1 MKFEID
7 LFEIEVAMEFTTHIA
22 GATKQTKH
30 WDIILADAFEGV
42 NMMSI
47 PYTTL
52 PKSWKGV
59 WRGAQVK
66 GYGDMNTS
74 SNTLIVTTLSL
85 AFPEDPKQ
93 FAMFMTCFVGFLGN
107 KSEYLPLRSIKTISP
122 EVIRDVV
129 VKKKLVEDA
138 CDLLEQIEQNY
149 ANLATFKSIRDTID
163 RYFARQPPPP
173 RDDMRFVKST
183 LTSTVIQATAK
194 KLKFIELQNNPY
206 NLDKSLST
214 SEAFACL
221 FGLSMNVCAKEGVKH
236 ILRARIQEHGHTC
249 YLKKLLITR
258 LAADTHFAALKNQAF
273 IQEQMDA
280 DESLVHVPFE
290 DTMYTYPRYLYNMER
305 DIAANLARLQM
316 AHDGLC
322 CFTRDRVD
330 EIISQYEQENDCQ
343 LHGNQRSAILRI
355 LTESNIITITG
366 FPGTGKSTVTS
377 CLVHV
382 IKTISPT
389 ATVVMCAPTGKAAR
403 RLPGGQGLTI
413 HRLIGLN
420 IETNKA
426 MFHSANPIVADFI
439 IIDECSMMDTGIAWR
454 VLDAI
459 KTGTKVL
466 FLGDVN
472 QLPSVCN
479 GDVLRSIITSGNH
492 IHTVKLTKI
501 FRQMN
506 TGDESGIVSLSKKII
521 RSQWPLEP
529 YELNNAEVEWIDEDD
544 PVAILAHIKRLY
556 FEDADAA
563 PQILIPCKKTKVG
576 VYEINNLIHDKK
588 FPACPAGFAVGES
601 VICMVNKVTTVKP
614 EKEGD
619 PEEINHEL
627 SYYNGDMGIITQIS
641 RGKSMVKMLDDPRHI
656 NVDNKHLEYSYAK
669 TIHKSQGS
677 EYNNVIVVLHSS
689 HGIMLNKQLFYTA
702 VTRTKRRLV
711 IISSQTALLKAI
723 TQSGVKRHTL
733 LPYFIDKEFTRD

>member
-1 MKFEID
+1 
-7 LFEIEVAMEFTTHIA
+7 MEFTTHIA

-30 WDIILADAFEGV
+30 WDIVLADAFEGV

-47 PYTTL
+47 PYTML

-66 GYGDMNTS
+66 GYGDMNAA

-85 AFPEDPKQ
+85 SIPTDPKQ
-93 FAMFMTCFVGFLGN
+93 LAMFMTSFVGFLGN
-107 KSEYLPLRSIKTISP
+107 KSEYLPLRSIKTLSP
-122 EVIRDVV
+122 QVIREIV

-138 CDLLEQIEQNY
+138 CDLLEQVQQNY
-149 ANLATFKSIRDTID
+149 ENLATFKSIKDAMD
-163 RYFARQPPPP
+163 KYFAQQPPPP
-173 RDDMRFVKST
+173 SDDVRFVKST

-206 NLDKSLST
+206 HLDKSLGT

-221 FGLSMNVCAKEGVKH
+221 FGLSIDVCAREGVKH

-249 YLKKLLITR
+249 YPKKLLIAR
-258 LAADTHFAALKNQAF
+258 LAADSHFAALKNLTF
-273 IQEQMDA
+273 IENQVDT
-280 DESLVHVPFE
+280 DEEVVHVPFE
-290 DTMYTYPRYLYNMER
+290 TTYTYLRYLYNMER
-305 DIAANLARLQM
+305 DIARNLVRLQM
-316 AHDGLC
+316 AQGHNS
-322 CFTRDRVD
+322 TRDRVD
-330 EIISQYEQENDCQ
+330 EIISQYEQEHDCQ
-343 LHGNQRSAILRI
+343 LHGNQRSAILRV
-355 LTESNIITITG
+355 LTDSNVITITG

-382 IKTISPT
+382 IKTIDPT
-389 ATVVMCAPTGKAAR
+389 AVVVMCAPTGKAAR
-403 RLPGGQGLTI
+403 RLPGGQGITI

-420 IETNKA
+420 IETNKTV
-426 MFHSANPIVADFI
+426 FHSANPIPADFI
-439 IIDECSMMDTGIAWR
+439 IIDECSMMDTCIAWR
-454 VLDAI
+454 ILDAI

-479 GDVLRSIITSGNH
+479 GDVLRSIITSGGH

-506 TGDESGIVSLSKKII
+506 SGDESGIVSLSKKII

-544 PVAILAHIKRLY
+544 PEAILAHIKRLY
-556 FEDADAA
+556 FDDTP

-576 VYEINNLIHDKK
+576 VHEINNIIHDEK
-588 FPACPAGFAVGES
+588 FPACPGGVAVGES
-601 VICMVNKVTTVKP
+601 VICTVNKVTTVKP
-614 EKEGD
+614 EEEGV
-619 PEEINHEL
+619 PEEIDHEL

-641 RGKSMVKMLDDPRHI
+641 RGKSMVRMLDDPRHI
-656 NVDNKHLEYSYAK
+656 NIENKHLEYSYAK

-677 EYNNVIVVLHSS
+677 EYNNVIVVLHTS

-711 IISSQTALLKAI
+711 IIAGQAALLKAI
-723 TQSGVKRHTL
+723 TQSGVKRFTL
-733 LPYFIDKEFTRD
+733 LPHFIDKEFSRD

>member
-1 MKFEID
+1 
-7 LFEIEVAMEFTTHIA
+7 MEFNTHIA

-30 WDIILADAFEGV
+30 WDIVLADAFEGV

-47 PYTTL
+47 PYTML

-59 WRGAQVK
+59 WRGSQVK
-66 GYGDMNTS
+66 GYGDMNAS

-85 AFPEDPKQ
+85 AFPTDSKQ

-107 KSEYLPLRSIKTISP
+107 KSEYLSLRSVKTISP

-138 CDLLEQIEQNY
+138 CDLLEQVEQNY

-163 RYFARQPPPP
+163 AYFARQPPPP
-173 RDDMRFVKST
+173 RDDVRFVKST

-194 KLKFIELQNNPY
+194 KLKFMELQNNPY
-206 NLDKSLST
+206 HLDKSLGT

-221 FGLSMNVCAKEGVKH
+221 FGLPANTCAKEGVKH
-236 ILRARIQEHGHTC
+236 ILRARIHEHGHTC
-249 YLKKLLITR
+249 YPKKLLIAR
-258 LAADTHFAALKNQAF
+258 LAADSHFAALKNQAAF
-273 IQEQMDA
+273 IEEHVNA
-280 DESLVHVPFE
+280 DTDLVHVPFE
-290 DTMYTYPRYLYNMER
+290 NTIYTYPRYLYNMER

-316 AHDGLC
+316 SHEGISV
-322 CFTRDRVD
+322 TRDRVD
-330 EIISQYEQENDCQ
+330 EIINQYEQDHDCQ
-343 LHGNQRSAILRI
+343 LHGNQRSAIVRI
-355 LTESNIITITG
+355 LTESNVITITG

-382 IKTISPT
+382 IKTLDST

-420 IETNKA
+420 IETNKV
-426 MFHSANPIVADFI
+426 MYHSANSIIADFI

-454 VLDAI
+454 ILDAI

-479 GDVLRSIITSGNH
+479 GDVLRSIITSGGH

-521 RSQWPLEP
+521 RSQWPLELH
-529 YELNNAEVEWIDEDD
+529 ELNNAEVEWIDEDD
-544 PVAILAHIKRLY
+544 PGAILAHIKRLY
-556 FEDADAA
+556 FENADAA

-576 VYEINNLIHDKK
+576 VHEINNLIHDRK
-588 FPACPAGFAVGES
+588 FPACPGGFAVGEN
-601 VICMVNKVTTVKP
+601 VICMINKVAINSKP
-614 EKEGD
+614 EIEGE

-627 SYYNGDMGIITQIS
+627 SYYNGDMGVITS
-641 RGKSMVKMLDDPRHI
+641 TTRGKSMVQMLDDPRHI
-656 NVDNKHLEYSYAK
+656 NIDNKHLEYSYAK

-677 EYNNVIVVLHSS
+677 EYNRVIVVLHSS

-711 IISSQTALLKAI
+711 IIAGQAALLKAI
-723 TQSGVKRHTL
+723 TQSGVKRFTL
-733 LPYFIDKEFTRD
+733 LPHFIDKEFSRD

>member
-1 MKFEID
+1 MKFELA
-7 LFEIEVAMEFTTHIA
+7 LFEIHILGMEFTTHIA

-52 PKSWKGV
+52 PKSWKGI

-66 GYGDMNTS
+66 GYGDMNAA

-85 AFPEDPKQ
+85 AFPTDPKQ
-93 FAMFMTCFVGFLGN
+93 LAMFMTSFVAFLGN
-107 KSEYLPLRSIKTISP
+107 KSEYLPLRSIKTLSP
-122 EVIRDVV
+122 AIIRDVV

-138 CDLLEQIEQNY
+138 CELLEQVQQNY
-149 ANLATFKSIRDTID
+149 ENLATFKSIKDAID
-163 RYFARQPPPP
+163 KYYAQQPPPP
-173 RDDMRFVKST
+173 RDDVRFVKST

-194 KLKFIELQNNPY
+194 KLKFMELQNNPY
-206 NLDKSLST
+206 HLDKSLGT

-221 FGLSMNVCAKEGVKH
+221 FGLSINICAREGVKH

-249 YLKKLLITR
+249 YPKKLLIAR
-258 LAADTHFAALKNQAF
+258 LAADSHFAALKNQAF
-273 IQEQMDA
+273 IQEQIDA
-280 DESLVHVPFE
+280 DEELVHVPLE
-290 DTMYTYPRYLYNMER
+290 TTYTYLRYLYHMER
-305 DIAANLARLQM
+305 DIARNLVRLQM
-316 AHDGLC
+316 ALGTSS
-322 CFTRDRVD
+322 TRDRVD
-330 EIISQYEQENDCQ
+330 EIISQYEQEHDCQ

-355 LTESNIITITG
+355 LTDSNVITITG

-382 IKTISPT
+382 IKTIDPT
-389 ATVVMCAPTGKAAR
+389 AVVVMCAPTGKAAR
-403 RLPGGQGLTI
+403 RLPGGQGITI

-426 MFHSANPIVADFI
+426 IFNSANPIVADFI

-454 VLDAI
+454 ILDAI

-479 GDVLRSIITSGNH
+479 GDVLRSIITSGGH

-506 TGDESGIVSLSKKII
+506 SGDESGIVSLSKKII
-521 RSQWPLEP
+521 RSQWPLES
-529 YELNNAEVEWIDEDD
+529 YELNNAEVEWIDEED
-544 PVAILAHIKRLY
+544 PEAILAHIKRLY
-556 FEDADAA
+556 FSKHEEPP

-576 VYEINNLIHDKK
+576 VYEINNLIHDEK
-588 FPACPAGFAVGES
+588 FPAYPGGFAVGES
-601 VICMVNKVTTVKP
+601 VMCMVNKVTTVKP
-614 EKEGD
+614 EEEGD
-619 PEEINHEL
+619 PEEIDHEL
-627 SYYNGDMGIITQIS
+627 SYYNGDMGIITQTS
-641 RGKSMVKMLDDPRHI
+641 RGKSMVRMLDDPRHI
-656 NVDNKHLEYSYAK
+656 SIENKHLEYSYAK

-689 HGIMLNKQLFYTA
+689 HGIMLNKQLFYTS

-711 IISSQTALLKAI
+711 IIAGQAALLKAI
-723 TQSGVKRHTL
+723 TQSGVKRFTL
-733 LPYFIDKEFTRD
+733 LPHFIDKEFTRD